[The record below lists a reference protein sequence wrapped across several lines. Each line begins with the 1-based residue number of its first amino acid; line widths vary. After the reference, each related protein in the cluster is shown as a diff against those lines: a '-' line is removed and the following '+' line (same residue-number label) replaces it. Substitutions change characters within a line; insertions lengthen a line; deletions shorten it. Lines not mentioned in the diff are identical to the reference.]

1 MAAALAVELEDRA
14 VMTVHEAGEPVVEPV
29 VMF

>member
-1 MAAALAVELEDRA
+1 VAAALAVEPEERA